1 MFRLYFCGNHLVLQS
16 SFSQS
21 LTFKLA
27 ELVHAVISFI
37 RAPTYI
43 ATTPAPDS
51 KMQTNNDLDSPTTY
65 KIYKLRLLSSF
76 RTDPTFFTS
85 SNNNIVLLVLSL
97 VVIVFVVA
105 VFILPLMALNTSIN
119 SLVSFDAMSS
129 QNTRKNKPAL
139 VMETCT
145 CKMFLQFSLSLSSN
159 SRQTKKI
166 PAELFI
172 YFKHF
177 QKIICC
183 CYYNYITFLQSKYE
197 KVCKCIAMI
206 G

>member
-1 MFRLYFCGNHLVLQS
+1 M
-16 SFSQS
+16 
-21 LTFKLA
+21 
-27 ELVHAVISFI
+27 
-37 RAPTYI
+37 
-43 ATTPAPDS
+43 
-51 KMQTNNDLDSPTTY
+51 
-65 KIYKLRLLSSF
+65 
-76 RTDPTFFTS
+76 
-85 SNNNIVLLVLSL
+85 LLVLSL

-105 VFILPLMALNTSIN
+105 VFILLLMALNTSIN

-197 KVCKCIAMI
+197 NYASVSQWLDKNCFLKPSALIPREKPI
-206 G
+206 